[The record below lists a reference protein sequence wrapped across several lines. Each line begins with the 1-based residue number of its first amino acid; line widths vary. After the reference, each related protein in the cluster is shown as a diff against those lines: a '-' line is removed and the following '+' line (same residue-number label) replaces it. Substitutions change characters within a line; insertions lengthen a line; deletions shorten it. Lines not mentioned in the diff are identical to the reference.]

1 MSGEMTIEAEETE
14 ERKDDKDESRHKYSR
29 TRDAMRQA
37 VAYRGH
43 PKRKERSPRHFG
55 ARARRPLQISP
66 DGRRERD
73 L

>member
-1 MSGEMTIEAEETE
+1 MDELMSGEMTIEAEETE
-14 ERKDDKDESRHKYSR
+14 ERRDDKDESRHENSR
-29 TRDAMRQA
+29 SRDATRQA

-55 ARARRPLQISP
+55 TRARLPVADFP
-66 DGRRERD
+66 GRS